1 MERVT
6 FGSLMSNI
14 VVIGL
19 DGEIRTLEQG
29 QLPKPGEL
37 IINEV
42 SDTSE
47 LVIEQVTPQGS
58 SINVTGDITALI
70 EAIAAGQDPTQL
82 GQEFE
87 SAAGEANGSS
97 PQTTGSV
104 ARTGT
109 ELLASTNFETVGTEG
124 AGFSTTQILTLLDI
138 LPPTQAPAP
147 TGIPIPVTITV
158 QDISSPAVDEGQQVS
173 FDVTLNQPTEEETT
187 IEFTI
192 NDGSAVGGAAS
203 DVGADYVNTTV
214 LITLSD
220 GTTQE
225 IQVNDDGSFTVSL
238 PIGEESFTVSLD
250 TIDDNLAEGSE
261 TFSLSGSTP
270 DQPTPVTGVATIT
283 DEAEQ
288 GPEDTVTVNMTGP
301 NSVSEGETTSEYTVT
316 LSDPAPVGSIVTLA
330 YSYTTAS
337 GDDITETTQ
346 AIIGAD
352 GVTATFTIDTVDDVY
367 AEGDEVFRVS
377 VSGIVD
383 SDSNPIFEALNLD
396 NAFVDTTISD
406 ETDPGE
412 DTVTVTMTGPA
423 NVVEGDT
430 TTDYTVTLSEP
441 APVGS
446 IVTLAYSYTTA
457 SGDDITE
464 TTQAVIG
471 ADGVTATFTIDT
483 VDDVYA
489 EGDEVFRVSVSGIVD
504 SDSNPIFEAL
514 DVSNAFVDTTI
525 SDETDPGPEDTV
537 TVTMTGPANVV
548 EGDTTT
554 EYTVTLSDP
563 APVGSIVTLA
573 YSYTTASGD
582 DITETTQAIIGAD
595 GVTAT
600 FTIDT
605 VDDVYAEGD
614 EVFRVSVSG
623 IVDSDSN
630 PIFEALNLDNAFVDT
645 TISDET
651 NPGPEDTVTVTMTG
665 PANVVEGDTTTDYT
679 VTLSDPAP
687 VGSIVTL
694 AYSYTTASGDDITET
709 TQAVIGADGVTATFT
724 IDTVDDVYAEGD
736 EVFRV
741 SVSGIVDSDSNPIFE
756 ALNLDNAF
764 VDTTISD
771 ETDPGPED
779 TVTVTMTGPA
789 NVVEGDT
796 TTDYTVTLSDPAPV
810 GSIVTLAYS
819 YTTASGDDITETTQ
833 AIIGADGVTATF
845 TIDTVDDVYAEG
857 DEVFRVSVSGIVD
870 SDSNPIFE
878 ALDVSNAFVDTTIS
892 DETDPGPEDTVTVTM
907 TGPANVVE
915 GDTTTEYTVTLSDP
929 APVGSIVTLAY
940 SYTTASGDDITETT
954 QAIIG
959 ADGVTATFTIDT
971 VDDVYAEGDEVFRVS
986 VSGIVDSDSNPIF
999 EALNLDNAFVDT
1011 TISDETDPGPED
1023 TVTVTMTGPAN
1034 VVEGDTTTDY
1044 TVTLSDPA
1052 PVGSIVTLAYSYT
1065 TASGDDITE
1074 TTQAIIGADG
1084 VTATFTIDTV
1094 DDVYA
1099 EGDEVFR
1106 VSVSGIVDSDSN
1118 PIFEALNLDNAFVD
1132 TTISDET
1139 DPGPEDTV
1147 TVTMTG
1153 PANVVEGD
1161 TTTDYTVTLSD
1172 PAPVGSIVT
1181 LAYSY
1186 TTASGDDITETT
1198 QAIIGADGVTATFTI
1213 DTVDDVYAEG
1223 DEVFRVSVSGIVD
1236 SDSNPVFEALNL
1248 DNAFVDT
1255 TISDETDPGP
1265 EDTVTVTMTGPA
1277 NVVEGDTTTDYT
1289 VTLSDPAPVG
1299 SIVTLAYSYT
1309 TASGDDITET
1319 TQAIIGA
1326 DGVTATFT
1334 IDTVDDV
1341 YAEGDEVFRVSVSG
1355 IVDSD
1360 SNPIFEAL
1368 NLDNAF
1374 VDTTISDETDPGPED
1389 TVTVTM
1395 TGPANVVE
1403 GDTTTDYT
1411 VTLSDPAPVGSIVT
1425 LAYSYTTASG
1435 DDITE
1440 TTQAIIGAD
1449 GVTATFTIDTVDD
1462 VYAEGD
1468 EVFRVSVSGI
1478 VDSDSNPIFEALNLD
1493 NAFVDTTISDETDPG
1508 PEDTVTVTMTGPAN
1522 VVEGDTTTEYT
1533 VTLSDPAPVGSIV
1546 TLAYSYTTASGDDI
1560 TETTQA
1566 IIGADGVTA
1575 TFTIDT
1581 VDDVYAEGD
1590 EVFRVSV
1597 SGIVDSDSNPV
1608 FEALNLDNAFVDT
1621 TISDETDPG
1630 PEDTVTVTMTG
1641 PANVVEGDT
1650 TTDYTVTLSDPAPV
1664 GSIVTLAYS
1673 YTTASGDDITETTQA
1688 IIGADGVT
1696 ATFTIDT
1703 VDDVYAE
1710 GDEVFRVSVSGI
1722 VDSDSNPVF
1731 EVLNLDNAFVD
1742 TTISDE
1748 TDPGPE
1754 DTVTVT
1760 MTGPANVVEGDTTT
1774 DYTVTLSDPAPVG
1787 SIVTLA
1793 YSYTTA
1799 SGDDITETTQA
1810 IIGADGVTAT
1820 FTIDTVDDVYAE
1832 GDEVFRVSVSGIV
1845 DSDSNPVFEALNLD
1859 NAFVDTTISDE
1870 TDPGPED
1877 TVTVTMTGPAN
1888 VVEGDTTTDYTVT
1901 LSDPA
1906 PVGSIV
1912 TLAYSY
1918 TTASGD
1924 DITETTQAII
1934 GADGVTATFTIDT
1947 VDDVYAEGDE
1957 VFRVSVSGIV
1967 DSDSNPIFEALNLDN
1982 AFVDTTIS
1990 DETDPGPEDTV
2001 TVTMTGPANVV
2012 EGDTTTDYTVTL
2024 SDPAPVGSIVTLAY
2038 SYTTASGDD
2047 ITETT
2052 QAIIGADGVTATFTI
2067 DTVDDVYAEGDEVF
2081 RVSVSGIVD
2090 SDSNP
2095 IFEALNLDNAFVDTT
2110 ISDETDPGP
2119 EDTVTVTMTGPANVV
2134 EGDTTTE
2141 YTVTLSDPA
2150 PVGSIVTLAYS
2161 YTTASGDD
2169 ITETTQAII
2178 GADGVTAT
2186 FTIDTVDDVYAEG
2199 DEVFRVSVSG
2209 IVDSDSNPVFE
2220 ALNLDN
2226 AFVDTTISDE
2236 TDPGPEDTVTVTM
2249 TGPANVVE
2257 GDTTTDYTVTL
2268 SDPAPVGSIVTLAYS
2283 YTTASG
2289 DDITETTQAIIGAD
2303 GVTATFTID
2312 TVDDVYA
2319 EGDEVFRVSVSGI
2332 VDSDSNPV
2340 FEVLNLDNA
2349 FVDTTISDETDPGP
2363 EDTVTVTMT
2372 GPANVVEG
2380 DTTTDYTVTLSD
2392 PAPVGSIVTLA
2403 YSYTTASGDDI
2414 TETTQAII
2422 GADGVTATFTIDTVD
2437 DVYAEGD
2444 EVFRVSV
2451 SGIVDSDSNPIFE
2464 ALNLDNA
2471 FVNTSI
2477 TDNDAPPSISN
2488 VVNAVVSEEGL
2499 ANGIPDN
2506 TGSPSD
2512 TTNSASF
2519 SGTFTV
2525 ADPDTANVSV
2535 VLAGPNN
2542 LTSGGEPISWTWDNS
2557 TQTLTAKTA
2566 HLSVVATVVLSEPS
2580 ASGQGSWDYT
2590 ITLFEP
2596 LDHPVND
2603 VEDIINFDLQISV
2616 SDGQT
2621 TTSQSLNVVVEDD
2634 CPYVPVVV
2642 QPVDVSLTD
2651 APIVLTGRID
2661 FAGSEA
2667 DATSRTF
2674 GDVVVTANGF
2684 VSDESAMLGTAEIN
2698 QSSEGIGVKS
2708 SGNNGFQLENEVDY
2722 RFAGNE
2728 GVSEQLIIDLGNK
2741 VAYGAEIE
2749 FEKMFGGEL
2758 EKGIASFYRDGV
2770 LIAQQSF
2777 SSDASSGDYAA
2788 NFNVQQ
2794 GGFDKIILE
2803 AASNG
2808 NGPDTEDNSDF
2819 TVKSITFTGA
2829 YSGVPIASADGNLG
2843 AVYGADGPGSIVLN
2857 GGEAG
2862 LETLDGQDVLI
2873 YVDPQNS
2880 NRLIAEADGE
2890 LAFEVQLTPSTG
2902 KWEFFQYL
2910 PLTSPYGDGDIDFN
2924 YTITD
2929 NDGDSKTGYFSVNP
2943 YAPPIV
2949 EGVTLNVSEEGLSNA
2964 IADDSAL
2971 NGFDDTT
2978 DSSSDVEQLTLGQ
2991 TVDSVTLSEPSTA
3004 LTSNGISVTWALSNN
3019 DQMLIGSANGKEVI
3033 KISVNDTGM
3042 VSTELLGPI
3051 DHSNASG
3058 EDALNIEVPVL
3069 VSNARGLTNSTTVN
3083 VIVEDDSPDSASI
3096 IHDVVAETKESANV
3110 QLIMDVSGSM
3120 RTDNRLQI
3128 MKDSATQLLNQYES
3142 IGQTRVQI
3150 ITYSSTAS
3158 TYAIG
3163 AATWLT
3169 VDEAKAYIET
3179 LTAGGATNYNN
3190 ALNEAKQSWDDVGK
3204 LTSASNVSYFLSDGQ
3219 PNPASSFI
3227 NDAREQSWIDHLT
3240 DPDNQITALAY
3251 GMGVNLMPEQLDRVA
3266 YDGFLNQDLDGVV
3279 VPDVTQLPPVMLQSV
3294 IQPVGGNLMYTTSPD
3309 TGIGADGGYISE
3321 IEHDGVTYSFDG
3333 TDLIVTD
3340 NNDGISHAFDDT
3352 TMQLT
3357 IYIDSKHTL
3366 EIDLN
3371 DGAYAFYG
3379 AVGDTVETLDFDYVL
3394 TDNDGDQSENT
3405 LQFVI
3410 DENGGVNAASN
3421 GSANIIEAEVDVSHD
3436 ILIGNDN
3443 EADIFKW
3450 VNDSLDTGTDL
3461 IRGFERDLDT
3471 LDLSEVV
3478 EDAGH
3483 NTIEELLNSID
3494 LNIDGDDLS
3503 LEITHNDGNS
3513 IQTIVIENGA
3523 TEFSDLIVGNADFER
3538 DVLSALTK
3546 VNLEP

>member
-1 MERVT
+1 
-6 FGSLMSNI
+6 
-14 VVIGL
+14 
-19 DGEIRTLEQG
+19 
-29 QLPKPGEL
+29 
-37 IINEV
+37 
-42 SDTSE
+42 
-47 LVIEQVTPQGS
+47 
-58 SINVTGDITALI
+58 
-70 EAIAAGQDPTQL
+70 
-82 GQEFE
+82 
-87 SAAGEANGSS
+87 
-97 PQTTGSV
+97 
-104 ARTGT
+104 
-109 ELLASTNFETVGTEG
+109 
-124 AGFSTTQILTLLDI
+124 
-138 LPPTQAPAP
+138 
-147 TGIPIPVTITV
+147 
-158 QDISSPAVDEGQQVS
+158 
-173 FDVTLNQPTEEETT
+173 
-187 IEFTI
+187 
-192 NDGSAVGGAAS
+192 
-203 DVGADYVNTTV
+203 
-214 LITLSD
+214 
-220 GTTQE
+220 
-225 IQVNDDGSFTVSL
+225 
-238 PIGEESFTVSLD
+238 
-250 TIDDNLAEGSE
+250 
-261 TFSLSGSTP
+261 
-270 DQPTPVTGVATIT
+270 
-283 DEAEQ
+283 
-288 GPEDTVTVNMTGP
+288 
-301 NSVSEGETTSEYTVT
+301 
-316 LSDPAPVGSIVTLA
+316 
-330 YSYTTAS
+330 
-337 GDDITETTQ
+337 DITETTQ
-346 AIIGAD
+346 AI
-352 GVTATFTIDTVDDVY
+352 
-367 AEGDEVFRVS
+367 
-377 VSGIVD
+377 
-383 SDSNPIFEALNLD
+383 
-396 NAFVDTTISD
+396 
-406 ETDPGE
+406 
-412 DTVTVTMTGPA
+412 
-423 NVVEGDT
+423 
-430 TTDYTVTLSEP
+430 
-441 APVGS
+441 
-446 IVTLAYSYTTA
+446 
-457 SGDDITE
+457 
-464 TTQAVIG
+464 
-471 ADGVTATFTIDT
+471 
-483 VDDVYA
+483 
-489 EGDEVFRVSVSGIVD
+489 
-504 SDSNPIFEAL
+504 
-514 DVSNAFVDTTI
+514 
-525 SDETDPGPEDTV
+525 
-537 TVTMTGPANVV
+537 
-548 EGDTTT
+548 
-554 EYTVTLSDP
+554 
-563 APVGSIVTLA
+563 
-573 YSYTTASGD
+573 
-582 DITETTQAIIGAD
+582 
-595 GVTAT
+595 
-600 FTIDT
+600 
-605 VDDVYAEGD
+605 
-614 EVFRVSVSG
+614 
-623 IVDSDSN
+623 
-630 PIFEALNLDNAFVDT
+630 
-645 TISDET
+645 
-651 NPGPEDTVTVTMTG
+651 
-665 PANVVEGDTTTDYT
+665 
-679 VTLSDPAP
+679 
-687 VGSIVTL
+687 
-694 AYSYTTASGDDITET
+694 
-709 TQAVIGADGVTATFT
+709 IGADGVTATFT

-954 QAIIG
+954 QAVIG

-999 EALNLDNAFVDT
+999 EALSLDNAFVDT

-1034 VVEGDTTTDY
+1034 VVEGDTTTEY

-1172 PAPVGSIVT
+1172 PAPVGSVVT

-1186 TTASGDDITETT
+1186 TTASGDDITET
-1198 QAIIGADGVTATFTI
+1198 A
-1213 DTVDDVYAEG
+1213 
-1223 DEVFRVSVSGIVD
+1223 
-1236 SDSNPVFEALNL
+1236 
-1248 DNAFVDT
+1248 
-1255 TISDETDPGP
+1255 
-1265 EDTVTVTMTGPA
+1265 
-1277 NVVEGDTTTDYT
+1277 
-1289 VTLSDPAPVG
+1289 
-1299 SIVTLAYSYT
+1299 
-1309 TASGDDITET
+1309 
-1319 TQAIIGA
+1319 
-1326 DGVTATFT
+1326 
-1334 IDTVDDV
+1334 
-1341 YAEGDEVFRVSVSG
+1341 
-1355 IVDSD
+1355 
-1360 SNPIFEAL
+1360 
-1368 NLDNAF
+1368 
-1374 VDTTISDETDPGPED
+1374 
-1389 TVTVTM
+1389 
-1395 TGPANVVE
+1395 
-1403 GDTTTDYT
+1403 
-1411 VTLSDPAPVGSIVT
+1411 
-1425 LAYSYTTASG
+1425 
-1435 DDITE
+1435 
-1440 TTQAIIGAD
+1440 
-1449 GVTATFTIDTVDD
+1449 
-1462 VYAEGD
+1462 
-1468 EVFRVSVSGI
+1468 
-1478 VDSDSNPIFEALNLD
+1478 
-1493 NAFVDTTISDETDPG
+1493 
-1508 PEDTVTVTMTGPAN
+1508 
-1522 VVEGDTTTEYT
+1522 
-1533 VTLSDPAPVGSIV
+1533 
-1546 TLAYSYTTASGDDI
+1546 
-1560 TETTQA
+1560 
-1566 IIGADGVTA
+1566 
-1575 TFTIDT
+1575 
-1581 VDDVYAEGD
+1581 
-1590 EVFRVSV
+1590 
-1597 SGIVDSDSNPV
+1597 
-1608 FEALNLDNAFVDT
+1608 
-1621 TISDETDPG
+1621 
-1630 PEDTVTVTMTG
+1630 
-1641 PANVVEGDT
+1641 
-1650 TTDYTVTLSDPAPV
+1650 
-1664 GSIVTLAYS
+1664 
-1673 YTTASGDDITETTQA
+1673 
-1688 IIGADGVT
+1688 
-1696 ATFTIDT
+1696 
-1703 VDDVYAE
+1703 
-1710 GDEVFRVSVSGI
+1710 
-1722 VDSDSNPVF
+1722 
-1731 EVLNLDNAFVD
+1731 
-1742 TTISDE
+1742 
-1748 TDPGPE
+1748 
-1754 DTVTVT
+1754 
-1760 MTGPANVVEGDTTT
+1760 
-1774 DYTVTLSDPAPVG
+1774 
-1787 SIVTLA
+1787 
-1793 YSYTTA
+1793 
-1799 SGDDITETTQA
+1799 
-1810 IIGADGVTAT
+1810 
-1820 FTIDTVDDVYAE
+1820 
-1832 GDEVFRVSVSGIV
+1832 
-1845 DSDSNPVFEALNLD
+1845 
-1859 NAFVDTTISDE
+1859 
-1870 TDPGPED
+1870 
-1877 TVTVTMTGPAN
+1877 
-1888 VVEGDTTTDYTVT
+1888 
-1901 LSDPA
+1901 
-1906 PVGSIV
+1906 
-1912 TLAYSY
+1912 
-1918 TTASGD
+1918 
-1924 DITETTQAII
+1924 
-1934 GADGVTATFTIDT
+1934 
-1947 VDDVYAEGDE
+1947 
-1957 VFRVSVSGIV
+1957 
-1967 DSDSNPIFEALNLDN
+1967 
-1982 AFVDTTIS
+1982 
-1990 DETDPGPEDTV
+1990 
-2001 TVTMTGPANVV
+2001 
-2012 EGDTTTDYTVTL
+2012 
-2024 SDPAPVGSIVTLAY
+2024 
-2038 SYTTASGDD
+2038 
-2047 ITETT
+2047 
-2052 QAIIGADGVTATFTI
+2052 
-2067 DTVDDVYAEGDEVF
+2067 
-2081 RVSVSGIVD
+2081 
-2090 SDSNP
+2090 
-2095 IFEALNLDNAFVDTT
+2095 
-2110 ISDETDPGP
+2110 
-2119 EDTVTVTMTGPANVV
+2119 
-2134 EGDTTTE
+2134 
-2141 YTVTLSDPA
+2141 
-2150 PVGSIVTLAYS
+2150 
-2161 YTTASGDD
+2161 
-2169 ITETTQAII
+2169 
-2178 GADGVTAT
+2178 
-2186 FTIDTVDDVYAEG
+2186 
-2199 DEVFRVSVSG
+2199 
-2209 IVDSDSNPVFE
+2209 
-2220 ALNLDN
+2220 
-2226 AFVDTTISDE
+2226 
-2236 TDPGPEDTVTVTM
+2236 
-2249 TGPANVVE
+2249 
-2257 GDTTTDYTVTL
+2257 
-2268 SDPAPVGSIVTLAYS
+2268 
-2283 YTTASG
+2283 
-2289 DDITETTQAIIGAD
+2289 
-2303 GVTATFTID
+2303 
-2312 TVDDVYA
+2312 
-2319 EGDEVFRVSVSGI
+2319 
-2332 VDSDSNPV
+2332 
-2340 FEVLNLDNA
+2340 
-2349 FVDTTISDETDPGP
+2349 
-2363 EDTVTVTMT
+2363 
-2372 GPANVVEG
+2372 
-2380 DTTTDYTVTLSD
+2380 
-2392 PAPVGSIVTLA
+2392 
-2403 YSYTTASGDDI
+2403 
-2414 TETTQAII
+2414 QAII